1 MGWNFERKH
10 TIYGTVDG
18 KGDVRSSKDRRTI
31 LNSHTRS
38 HARSSRDK
46 HTYANRTD
54 WMRKQL
60 AVVSGCTKLDILMI
74 MFFTIHMLMYDL
86 CFIGVVHSV
95 VVTLA
100 FSLTLWPQTYKVASF
115 HEMCVSIS
123 SLLAPLCS
131 IYTRTH
137 AHNFIRLLSLFF
149 FRFFLTTF
157 QHIPSSP
164 REQTARMPFYVI

>member
-1 MGWNFERKH
+1 MSENENDVIWFMGWNFERKH

-31 LNSHTRS
+31 LNLHTRS

-115 HEMCVSIS
+115 HKMCVSIS
-123 SLLAPLCS
+123 SIAFALSTSMLH
-131 IYTRTH
+131 IYARTRT
-137 AHNFIRLLSLFF
+137 
-149 FRFFLTTF
+149 
-157 QHIPSSP
+157 
-164 REQTARMPFYVI
+164 